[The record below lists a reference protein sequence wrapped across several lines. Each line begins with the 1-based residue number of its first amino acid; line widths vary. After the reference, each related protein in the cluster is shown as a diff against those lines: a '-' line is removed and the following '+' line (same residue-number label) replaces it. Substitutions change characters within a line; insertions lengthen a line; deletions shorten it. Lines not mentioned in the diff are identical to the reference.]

1 MDINTNKTQSSLNIS
16 EDVVIKI
23 ANEVIKELPG
33 IHSLSN
39 LPAKLSLLTTPATV
53 KPVKI
58 AFVSD
63 SVHVDVGVIVDMNY
77 KIKDV
82 TEHLQE
88 EIKHSIQDMTGITVS
103 KVNIYVT
110 GVHTETVDK

>member
-1 MDINTNKTQSSLNIS
+1 MDINIDNTQTSLNIS
-16 EDVVIKI
+16 EDVIRTI
-23 ANEVIKELPG
+23 ANEVIKELPS
-33 IHSLSN
+33 IYSLSN
-39 LPAKLSLLTTPATV
+39 LPAKLSLLTTPATA

-63 SVHVDVGVIVDMNY
+63 SAHVDVGVIVNMNY

-82 TEHLQE
+82 AEHLQSA
-88 EIKHSIQDMTGITVS
+88 IKDSIQDMTGITVS

-110 GVHTETVDK
+110 GVHVDNEDK

>member
-1 MDINTNKTQSSLNIS
+1 MDINTHNTQTSLNIS
-16 EDVVIKI
+16 EDVIKTI
-23 ANEVIKELPG
+23 ASEVIKELPS
-33 IHSLSN
+33 IYSLSN
-39 LPAKLSLLTTPATV
+39 LPAKLSLLTTPATA

-63 SVHVDVGVIVDMNY
+63 SAHIDLGIIVNMNY

-82 TEHLQE
+82 AEHLQIA
-88 EIKHSIQDMTGITVS
+88 IKDAIQDMTGITVS

-110 GVHTETVDK
+110 SVHINSENK